1 MTLGKAFYI
10 AEDMGHLPI
19 PMLREMAV
27 AAAMPPGFEPTPIM
41 PGEQEIIINVQVA
54 FAIE

>member
-10 AEDMGHLPI
+10 AEGTAYLPI
-19 PMLREMAV
+19 PMPMRMDV
-27 AAAMPPGFEPTPIM
+27 ALAAEGVPTPIM